1 MNEVNKK
8 MSAQNATNKNTIH
21 NIILE
26 GRRKMSVSGVTD
38 VDRFDEN
45 AVLLYTTMGELTV
58 RGTDLHV
65 NDLSVESGE
74 MNIEGDITSIVYG
87 DPDRHSPLSFVGKIF
102 R

>member
-8 MSAQNATNKNTIH
+8 MSAQNTTGKNAIH
-21 NIILE
+21 NVILE
-26 GRRKMSVSGVTD
+26 GRKKMSVSGVTD

-45 AVLLYTTMGELTV
+45 TVLLYTTMGEMTV
-58 RGTDLHV
+58 RGEDLHV

-74 MNIEGDITSIVYG
+74 MNIEGEIRSVVYG
-87 DPDRHSPLSFVGKIF
+87 DLDRRSPLSFVGKIF

>member
-1 MNEVNKK
+1 MNETSKK
-8 MSAQNATNKNTIH
+8 MPVH

-26 GRRKMSVSGVTD
+26 GRKKLSVSGVTD

-45 AVLLYTTMGELTV
+45 TVLLYTSMGELTV
-58 RGTDLHV
+58 CGTDLHV

-74 MNIEGDITSIVYG
+74 MNIEGEIKSVVYG
-87 DPDRHSPLSFVGKIF
+87 DPDRRSPLSFIGKIF

>member
-1 MNEVNKK
+1 
-8 MSAQNATNKNTIH
+8 MSAQNTAGKNAIH

-26 GRRKMSVSGVTD
+26 GRKKMSVSGVTD

-45 AVLLYTTMGELTV
+45 TVLLYTTMGEMTV
-58 RGTDLHV
+58 RGEDLHV

-74 MNIEGDITSIVYG
+74 MNIEGEIRSVVYG
-87 DPDRHSPLSFVGKIF
+87 DIDRRSPLSFIGKIF

>member
-8 MSAQNATNKNTIH
+8 MSAQRTAGKNAIH
-21 NIILE
+21 NVILE
-26 GRRKMSVSGVTD
+26 GRKKMSVSGVTD

-45 AVLLYTTMGELTV
+45 TVLLYTTMGEMTV
-58 RGTDLHV
+58 RGEDLHV

-74 MNIEGDITSIVYG
+74 MNIEGEIRSVVYG
-87 DPDRHSPLSFVGKIF
+87 DLDRRSPLSFVGKIF

>member
-8 MSAQNATNKNTIH
+8 MPVH

-26 GRRKMSVSGVTD
+26 GRRRLSVSGVTD

-45 AVLLYTTMGELTV
+45 TVLLYTSMGELTV
-58 RGTDLHV
+58 KGTDLHV
-65 NDLSVESGE
+65 NDLSVGNGE
-74 MNIEGDITSIVYG
+74 MNVEGEINSIVYG
-87 DPDRHSPLSFVGKIF
+87 DPDRHSPLSFLGKIF

>member
-1 MNEVNKK
+1 MNDVNKK
-8 MSAQNATNKNTIH
+8 MPVH

-26 GRRKMSVSGVTD
+26 GRSRLSVSGVTD

-45 AVLLYTTMGELTV
+45 TVLLYTSMGELTV
-58 RGTDLHV
+58 CGTDLHV

-74 MNIEGDITSIVYG
+74 MNIEGEIKSVVYG
-87 DPDRHSPLSFVGKIF
+87 DPDRHSPLSFLGKIF

>member
-1 MNEVNKK
+1 MNDVNK
-8 MSAQNATNKNTIH
+8 NIVH

-26 GRRKMSVSGVTD
+26 GRKRLSVSGVTD

-45 AVLLYTTMGELTV
+45 TVLLYTSMGEMTV

-65 NDLSVESGE
+65 NALSVESGE
-74 MNIEGDITSIVYG
+74 MDIEGDISAIFYG
-87 DPDRHSPLSFVGKIF
+87 DPDRRSPLSFFGKIF

>member
-8 MSAQNATNKNTIH
+8 TTAQNTIH

-45 AVLLYTTMGELTV
+45 IVLLYTTMGELTV

-74 MNIEGDITSIVYG
+74 MSIEGDISSVIYG
-87 DPDRHSPLSFVGKIF
+87 DPDRRSPLSFMGKIF

>member
-1 MNEVNKK
+1 MNEANKK
-8 MSAQNATNKNTIH
+8 TPVH

-26 GRRKMSVSGVTD
+26 SRNKLSVSGVTD

-45 AVLLYTTMGELTV
+45 VVLLYTSMGELTV
-58 RGTDLHV
+58 RGADLHV

-74 MNIEGDITSIVYG
+74 MNIEGEIQSIVYG
-87 DPDRHSPLSFVGKIF
+87 DPDRRSPLSFVGKIF

>member
-8 MSAQNATNKNTIH
+8 MPVH
-21 NIILE
+21 NLILE
-26 GRRKMSVSGVTD
+26 GRSKLSVSGVTD

-45 AVLLYTTMGELTV
+45 TVLLYTSMGELTV
-58 RGTDLHV
+58 SGTDLHV

-74 MNIEGDITSIVYG
+74 MNIEGEINSIVYG
-87 DPDRHSPLSFVGKIF
+87 DPDRHSPLSFLGRIF

>member
-8 MSAQNATNKNTIH
+8 MPVH
-21 NIILE
+21 NLILE
-26 GRRKMSVSGVTD
+26 GRSKLSVSGVTD

-45 AVLLYTTMGELTV
+45 TVLLYTSMGELTV

-74 MNIEGDITSIVYG
+74 MNIEGEINSIVYG
-87 DPDRHSPLSFVGKIF
+87 DPDKHSPLSFLGRIF

>member
-1 MNEVNKK
+1 MNDVNK
-8 MSAQNATNKNTIH
+8 NIVH

-26 GRRKMSVSGVTD
+26 GRKRLSVSGVTD

-45 AVLLYTTMGELTV
+45 TVLLYTSMGEMTV

-65 NDLSVESGE
+65 NALSVESGE
-74 MNIEGDITSIVYG
+74 MDIEGDISAIFYG
-87 DPDRHSPLSFVGKIF
+87 DPDRHSPLSFFGKIF

>member
-8 MSAQNATNKNTIH
+8 MPVH
-21 NIILE
+21 NLILE
-26 GRRKMSVSGVTD
+26 GRNKLSVSGVTD

-45 AVLLYTTMGELTV
+45 TVLLYTSMGELTV

-74 MNIEGDITSIVYG
+74 MNIEGEINSIVYG
-87 DPDRHSPLSFVGKIF
+87 DPDRHSPLSFLGRIF

>member
-1 MNEVNKK
+1 MNETNKK
-8 MSAQNATNKNTIH
+8 TPVH

-26 GRRKMSVSGVTD
+26 SRSKLSVSGVTD

-45 AVLLYTTMGELTV
+45 VVLLYTSMGELTV
-58 RGTDLHV
+58 RGADLHV

-74 MNIEGDITSIVYG
+74 MNIEGEIQSITYG
-87 DPDRHSPLSFVGKIF
+87 DPDRRSPLSFVGKIF

>member
-1 MNEVNKK
+1 MNETNKK
-8 MSAQNATNKNTIH
+8 TPVH

-26 GRRKMSVSGVTD
+26 SRSKLSVSGVTD

-45 AVLLYTTMGELTV
+45 IVLLYTSMGELTV
-58 RGTDLHV
+58 RGADLHV

-74 MNIEGDITSIVYG
+74 MNIEGEIQSITYG
-87 DPDRHSPLSFVGKIF
+87 DPDRRSPLSFVGKIF

>member
-8 MSAQNATNKNTIH
+8 MPVH
-21 NIILE
+21 NLILE
-26 GRRKMSVSGVTD
+26 GRNKLSVSGVTD

-45 AVLLYTTMGELTV
+45 TVLLYTSMGELTV
-58 RGTDLHV
+58 KGTDLHV

-74 MNIEGDITSIVYG
+74 MNIEGEINSIVYG
-87 DPDRHSPLSFVGKIF
+87 DPDRHSPLSFLGRIF

>member
-8 MSAQNATNKNTIH
+8 SPVQSAKIRNGIH

-26 GRRKMSVSGVTD
+26 GRKKMSVSGVTD

-45 AVLLYTTMGELTV
+45 TVLLYTTMGEMTV
-58 RGTDLHV
+58 RGEDLHV

-74 MNIEGDITSIVYG
+74 MNIEGEITSVVYG
-87 DPDRHSPLSFVGKIF
+87 DPDRRSPLSFIGKIF